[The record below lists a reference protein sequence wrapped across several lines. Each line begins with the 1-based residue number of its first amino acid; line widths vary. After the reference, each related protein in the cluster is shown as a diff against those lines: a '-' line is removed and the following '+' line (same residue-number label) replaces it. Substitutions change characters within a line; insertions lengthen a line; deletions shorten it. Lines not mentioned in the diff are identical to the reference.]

1 MCQRRQS
8 RVLNDDAR
16 ISARTRDRV
25 TSAAIELGYVG
36 SFSASSLASGR
47 NSNISVLL
55 PGLNSWFFSSVV
67 ERISASLLKERFDLT
82 LYNSGGGTRH
92 GALFDDFL
100 LRRRVDAI
108 IVVASKLSTDEIAR
122 LLTIRMPAVVVGGSA
137 PGISTISIDETAAS
151 AAATAHLVDLGH
163 QRIAHVSGLVDDGP
177 SFSTSTRHREGYE
190 ATMNQVD
197 LRVLKQWIVSAKST
211 VAGGYEAAMRLLVL
225 PTQERPSAILSS
237 SDEMAVGV
245 IFAAKE
251 FGFTVPGDL
260 SVIGI
265 DGNEL
270 GEAFS
275 LTTVNQFA
283 QEQGRRAVQHLR
295 AQLCAPRTEYVS
307 SNEIFSSKLIPRS
320 STGAPCRPEIGR
332 IAAISSER

>member
-1 MCQRRQS
+1 
-8 RVLNDDAR
+8 
-16 ISARTRDRV
+16 
-25 TSAAIELGYVG
+25 
-36 SFSASSLASGR
+36 
-47 NSNISVLL
+47 
-55 PGLNSWFFSSVV
+55 
-67 ERISASLLKERFDLT
+67 
-82 LYNSGGGTRH
+82 
-92 GALFDDFL
+92 
-100 LRRRVDAI
+100 
-108 IVVASKLSTDEIAR
+108 
-122 LLTIRMPAVVVGGSA
+122 
-137 PGISTISIDETAAS
+137 
-151 AAATAHLVDLGH
+151 
-163 QRIAHVSGLVDDGP
+163 
-177 SFSTSTRHREGYE
+177 
-190 ATMNQVD
+190 MNQVD